1 MKRRPVRASVA
12 LAGAGSLGT
21 FLSGALREIVI
32 AVRAHNEA
40 IADPNTRDDDPR
52 ILHPS
57 WGRVTIDSVGGS
69 SAGALCSGQLVKA
82 LYEPDYLG
90 TGLEIDAEGTLSG
103 DWINMASFEGLA
115 PDSNEIATDGSVEA
129 PGWTLL
135 SPAKLYRV
143 AMDALESKHFD
154 PDAPRDAAS
163 ALPASG
169 IVGVGITLTD
179 VLGYHEYAEFE
190 ACDVMGHP
198 QFGAVEAKVAHFRA
212 LKGKEVRDLG
222 VRKHA
227 EVRRLFVCST
237 EESKQI
243 IRRYLEESDRAGTA
257 AGHTWLEAG
266 ERLSGL
272 ATASAALPFAL
283 GPMALTDPTEV
294 EGQNIRRL
302 YMDGG
307 VLNNKPIHPALL
319 MARWQDEIRVLSRTP
334 YEADAFSKD
343 VVDEELNYDRVCF
356 FIDAFPDRTRGEWR
370 SPHPDVALTGLPVP
384 QTQEANVAARD
395 QRIDDALASPSRGM
409 GMFFESMLTSL
420 RAQDIRG
427 VAVTN
432 FRLAK
437 RAEFIRSLAGKIHH
451 GESEY
456 FLTDFAR
463 VHAYVAVRRATRGMP
478 LSDQEHL
485 ALADVV
491 YQTDGFAGLHGRHT
505 VTMIPVFAPKNLVEV
520 LAGEGLYAMGGLLS
534 REARVHDSLTGQ
546 RVAREVLRSLNPRH
560 YGEHVKLPNPATEA
574 LPSETTLLVKRIT
587 AAVEAMI
594 EGDGSAP
601 AFARKLVA
609 FPFQMNP
616 LVRLLKSRL
625 DRSVRGEPTDDGG
638 GR

>member
-1 MKRRPVRASVA
+1 M
-12 LAGAGSLGT
+12 AGAGSLGT
-21 FLSGALREIVI
+21 FLAGALREIVI

-40 IADPNTRDDDPR
+40 IADTNAGPDDPR
-52 ILHPS
+52 VLHPS
-57 WGRVTIDSVGGS
+57 WGHVTIDSVGGS

-82 LYEPDYLG
+82 LYEPEYLG
-90 TGLEIDAEGTLSG
+90 TGLEIDAEGTLAG

-115 PDSNEIATDGSVEA
+115 PEGNAMATEGGVEA

-135 SPAKLYRV
+135 SPAKLYKV
-143 AMDALESKHFD
+143 AMEALVSKSFD
-154 PDAPRDAAS
+154 PDAPRDAAC
-163 ALPASG
+163 ALPANG

-222 VRKHA
+222 VRKHS
-227 EVRRLFVCST
+227 EVRHLFVCAS

-243 IRRYLEESDRAGTA
+243 IRRFMDETDRDGKA

-272 ATASAALPFAL
+272 AVASAALPLAF
-283 GPMALTDPTEV
+283 GPMALTDPTDV
-294 EGQNIRRL
+294 EGQSIRRL

-307 VLNNKPIHPALL
+307 VLNNKPINPALL
-319 MARWQDEIRVLSRTP
+319 MARWQDEIRVVSRTA
-334 YEADAFSKD
+334 YEADSFSKS

-370 SPHPDVALTGLPVP
+370 SPHPDVALTGQPVP
-384 QTQEANVAARD
+384 QTQAENVAARD
-395 QRIDDALASPSRGM
+395 QRIDDALASPSRGL
-409 GMFFESMLTSL
+409 GLFFESMLTSL

-432 FRLAK
+432 YRIAK

-451 GESEY
+451 GESEF
-456 FLTDFAR
+456 FLTDFSR
-463 VHAYVAVRRATRGMP
+463 VHAYVAVRRATRGLP
-478 LSDQEHL
+478 LSEQDHL

-491 YQTDGFAGLHGRHT
+491 YQTDGFAGLHGRHS

-534 REARVHDSLTGQ
+534 REARVHDALTGQ
-546 RVAREVLRSLNPRH
+546 RVAQQVLRSLNPRN
-560 YGEHVKLPNPATEA
+560 EEEQVTLPNPEHEA
-574 LPSETTLLVKRIT
+574 LPNDTSLLVKRLT
-587 AAVEAMI
+587 VVVEAMI
-594 EGDGSAP
+594 EGDGSGS

-616 LVRLLKSRL
+616 LVRLLKGRL
-625 DRSVRGEPTDDGG
+625 DRTVRGEPTDDGG